1 MDTHPLNYKKEHIIW
16 ETVKFIII
24 ALVIVIPIR
33 MYIAQPFI
41 VSGQSMEPTFDDR
54 QYLIVDQLTYHFQNP
69 QRGDVIIF
77 KYPND
82 TTKYFIKRVI
92 GLPGEKIEVRDGH
105 VTIFNTQHPNG
116 EVLAEPYIGT
126 TLQDADRITTL
137 AADEYFVMGDNRS
150 NSSDS
155 RVWGPLKQKFLIGRP
170 ILRLLPLNK
179 LSVFPGKEVP
189 QESKAN

>member
-1 MDTHPLNYKKEHIIW
+1 MDTQPLEFKKEHVVW
-16 ETVKFIII
+16 ETIKFIII

-33 MYIAQPFI
+33 MYVAQPFI

-69 QRGDVIIF
+69 QRGDVVIF

-92 GLPGEKIEVRDGH
+92 GLPGEKVEVRAGH
-105 VTIFNTQHPNG
+105 VTIFNTENPTG
-116 EVLAEPYIGT
+116 ELLVEPYVGT
-126 TLQDADRITTL
+126 TLNDADRITTL
-137 AADEYFVMGDNRS
+137 GADEYFVMGDNRS

-155 RVWGPLKQKFLIGRP
+155 RVWGPLKQKFLVGRP
-170 ILRLLPLNK
+170 ILRLLPLNTI
-179 LSVFPGKEVP
+179 SVFPGKEVP
-189 QESKAN
+189 QENKVN